1 MSLKGNDNI
10 KTTNKINKPVLWL
23 AVIPFIFIMILAIAL
38 PETFRQTTTYIRNF
52 MGIHFGWFYLMVVF
66 LCVVIS
72 VVVIFHPMGK
82 IRLGDPDSK
91 PEYSTF
97 SWIAMLF
104 SAGMGIGLVF
114 YGVTEPLSLYAVSAP
129 EASLY
134 SQQAMLDALKYSFF
148 HYGISAW
155 AVYGMVALAIAYF
168 KYRKKE
174 VPNISSTLKPI
185 FGKYTEG
192 NLGYVVDALTIFA
205 TVVGVATSLGLG
217 AVQINSGLN
226 YLFGITQSINIQII
240 IIAIATVLFLTSAV
254 SGIKK
259 GVKLLSNTNILLA
272 IVLMLLALCIGPSLD
287 IANFFIESIGAYM
300 NDFIR
305 LSFRTAASGT
315 IAQQNWVQLWT
326 IYYWAWWISWSPF
339 VGVFIANISKGRT
352 IREFLIYILLVPSI
366 FSFIWFSIFGTLAM
380 NIATPNNPIINLPVE
395 QMLFGVFSQ
404 YPLTLILSIIAIILV
419 IIYFITSADSAT
431 VVLAILSENGNEHS
445 SNKIKVIW
453 GLILAGIATILLIN
467 GGLDGLQNI
476 LIITAFP
483 FSIILA
489 LIVVSVFKELV
500 YEKDEMGLSVKA
512 ERHPTIDKP
521 FKSYEDQETEDSS
534 EL

>member
-1 MSLKGNDNI
+1 
-10 KTTNKINKPVLWL
+10 
-23 AVIPFIFIMILAIAL
+23 
-38 PETFRQTTTYIRNF
+38 
-52 MGIHFGWFYLMVVF
+52 MVVF

-72 VVVIFHPMGK
+72 VIVIFHPMGK
-82 IRLGDPDSK
+82 IRLGDPNSK

-114 YGVTEPLSLYAVSAP
+114 YGAAEPLSHYAVMAP
-129 EASLY
+129 ETTVFT
-134 SQQAMLDALKYSFF
+134 QQAMLDALKYSFF

-155 AVYGMVALAIAYF
+155 SVYGMVALAIAYF

-192 NLGYVVDALTIFA
+192 NIGYVVDALTIFA

-226 YLFGITQSINIQII
+226 YLFGITQSINVQII
-240 IIAIATVLFLTSAV
+240 IIIIASILFLTSAV
-254 SGIKK
+254 SGINK
-259 GVKLLSNTNILLA
+259 GIRILSNTNILLA
-272 IVLMLLALCIGPSLD
+272 ILLMIIAFAIGPSLD

-305 LSFRTAASGT
+305 MSFRTAASGT
-315 IAQQNWVQLWT
+315 VAQQGWVQSWT

-352 IREFLIYILLVPSI
+352 IREFLTYILLVPSI
-366 FSFIWFSIFGTLAM
+366 FSFVWFSIFGTLAM
-380 NIATPNNPIINLPVE
+380 NGATPGSHIINMPISN
-395 QMLFGVFSQ
+395 MLFGIFNQ
-404 YPLTLILSIIAIILV
+404 YPLAIILSILAIILV
-419 IIYFITSADSAT
+419 SIYFITSADSAT
-431 VVLAILSENGNEHS
+431 VVLAILSENGNEDTS
-445 SNKIKVIW
+445 KKIKVIW
-453 GLILAGIATILLIN
+453 GIILSSTATILLIN

-483 FSIILA
+483 FSIILM

-500 YEKDEMGLSVKA
+500 YEKDEMRLFVKA
-512 ERHPTIDKP
+512 ERHPTVDKP
-521 FKSYEDQETEDSS
+521 FKSYENQNQEDE
-534 EL
+534 E

>member
-1 MSLKGNDNI
+1 
-10 KTTNKINKPVLWL
+10 
-23 AVIPFIFIMILAIAL
+23 MILAVAL
-38 PETFRQTTTYIRNF
+38 PESFRHVTSLIRDF
-52 MGIHFGWFYLMVVF
+52 LGIHFGWFYLMVVF

-114 YGVTEPLSLYAVSAP
+114 YGAAEPLSHYAVMAP
-129 EASLY
+129 EAAVFT
-134 SQQAMLDALKYSFF
+134 QQAMLDALKYSFF

-185 FGKYTEG
+185 FGKYTKGILG
-192 NLGYVVDALTIFA
+192 NVVDALTIFA

-226 YLFGITQSINIQII
+226 YLFGIAQSINVQIV
-240 IIAIATVLFLTSAV
+240 IIAVASVLFLTSAV
-254 SGIKK
+254 SGINK
-259 GVKLLSNTNILLA
+259 GVRILSNTNIILA
-272 IVLMLLALCIGPSLD
+272 ILLMLIALIIGPSLD
-287 IANFFIESIGAYM
+287 IANFFIEGIGAYM

-305 LSFRTAASGT
+305 MSFRTAASGT
-315 IAQQNWVQLWT
+315 IAQQDWVQSWT
-326 IYYWAWWISWSPF
+326 VYYWAWWISWSPF

-352 IREFLIYILLVPSI
+352 IREFLTYILLVPSI
-366 FSFIWFSIFGTLAM
+366 FSFVWFSIFGTLAM
-380 NIATPNNPIINLPVE
+380 SIATPGNPIINMSID

-404 YPLTLILSIIAIILV
+404 YPLAMILSVIAIILV

-431 VVLAILSENGNEHS
+431 VVLAILSENGNEDTS
-445 SNKIKVIW
+445 KKIKVIW
-453 GLILAGIATILLIN
+453 GIILASIATILLIN

-483 FSIILA
+483 FSIILM
-489 LIVVSVFKELV
+489 LIVVSVFKELI
-500 YEKDEMGLSVKA
+500 YEKDEMGLTVKA
-512 ERHPTIDKP
+512 ERHPTVDQP
-521 FKSYEDQETEDSS
+521 FKSYENENEEDNQ
-534 EL
+534 

>member
-1 MSLKGNDNI
+1 MVKI
-10 KTTNKINKPVLWL
+10 KESNKINKPVLWL
-23 AVIPFIFIMILAIAL
+23 ALIPFIIIMILAVVY
-38 PETFRQTTTYIRNF
+38 PVKFMQFTTSIKDLL
-52 MGIHFGWFYLMVVF
+52 GLHFGWFYLMVVF
-66 LCVVIS
+66 LCVVLS

-82 IRLGDPDSK
+82 IRLGDPHSK

-114 YGVTEPLSLYAVSAP
+114 YGAAEPLSLYAVTAP
-129 EASLY
+129 EASVY
-134 SQQAMLDALKYSFF
+134 TQQAMLDALKYSFF

-192 NLGYVVDALTIFA
+192 KIGYVVDALTIFA

-226 YLFGITQSINIQII
+226 YLFGIAQSINVQII
-240 IIAIATVLFLTSAV
+240 IIAIATVLFLSSAV
-254 SGIKK
+254 SGIDK
-259 GVKLLSNTNILLA
+259 GVRLLSNTNIILA
-272 IVLMLLALCIGPSLD
+272 ILLMLLAIAIGPSLNM
-287 IANFFIESIGAYM
+287 ANFFIESIGAYM

-305 LSFRTAASGT
+305 MSFRTAASAT
-315 IAQQNWVQLWT
+315 IAQQNWVQAWT

-352 IREFLIYILLVPSI
+352 IREFLTFILLVPSL
-366 FSFIWFSIFGTLAM
+366 FSFIWFSVFGTLAM
-380 NIATPNNPIINLPVE
+380 NIAVPGNPIINMSID

-404 YPLTLILSIIAIILV
+404 YPLAIILSVMAIILV

-431 VVLAILSENGNEHS
+431 VVLAMLSENGSEHT
-445 SNKIKVIW
+445 SNKTKLIW
-453 GLILAGIATILLIN
+453 GFVLACVAVILLVN
-467 GGLDGLQNI
+467 GGLSALQNI

-483 FSIILA
+483 FSIVLM
-489 LIVVSVFKELV
+489 LIVISVFRELV
-500 YEKDEMGLSVKA
+500 YEKDEMGLSVKP
-512 ERHPTIDKP
+512 ERHPTVDKP
-521 FKSYEDQETEDSS
+521 FKSYEDDDYYNDDELTPED
-534 EL
+534 

>member
-1 MSLKGNDNI
+1 
-10 KTTNKINKPVLWL
+10 
-23 AVIPFIFIMILAIAL
+23 MILAIVL
-38 PETFRQTTTYIRNF
+38 PEPFRQATASIRDLL
-52 MGIHFGWFYLMVVF
+52 GLCFGWFYLMVVF
-66 LCVVIS
+66 LCVVLS

-114 YGVTEPLSLYAVSAP
+114 YGAAEPLSLYAVTAP
-129 EASLY
+129 EATLY

-155 AVYGMVALAIAYF
+155 SVYGMVALAIAYF

-185 FGKYTEG
+185 FGKLTEG
-192 NLGYVVDALTIFA
+192 RLGNVVDALTIFA

-226 YLFGITQSINIQII
+226 YLFGVIQSINVQII
-240 IIAIATVLFLTSAV
+240 IIVIATVLFLTSAM
-254 SGIKK
+254 SGINK
-259 GVKLLSNTNILLA
+259 GVKILSDTNIALAVLLMIIA
-272 IVLMLLALCIGPSLD
+272 IVIGPSLNM
-287 IANFFIESIGAYM
+287 ANFFIEAIGAYM

-305 LSFRTAASGT
+305 LSFRTAASAT
-315 IAQQNWVQLWT
+315 LAQQEWVQAWT
-326 IYYWAWWISWSPF
+326 VYYWAWWISWSPF

-352 IREFLIYILLVPSI
+352 IREFLTYILLVPSL
-366 FSFIWFSIFGTLAM
+366 FSFVWFSVFGTLAM
-380 NIATPNNPIINLPVE
+380 NIATPTNPVIHMSID

-404 YPLTLILSIIAIILV
+404 YPLALILSIIAIILV
-419 IIYFITSADSAT
+419 FIYFITSADSAT
-431 VVLAILSENGNEHS
+431 VVLAILSENGSEKT
-445 SNKIKVIW
+445 SNKVKLIW
-453 GLILAGIATILLIN
+453 GIVLASIATILLVN
-467 GGLDGLQNI
+467 GGLDSLQNI

-483 FSIILA
+483 FSIVLM
-489 LIVVSVFKELV
+489 LIVVSVFRELV
-500 YEKDEMGLSVKA
+500 YEKDEMGLSVKP
-512 ERHPTIDKP
+512 ERHPTKDKP
-521 FKSYEDQETEDSS
+521 FKSYEEENQVETDE
-534 EL
+534 

>member
-1 MSLKGNDNI
+1 
-10 KTTNKINKPVLWL
+10 
-23 AVIPFIFIMILAIAL
+23 
-38 PETFRQTTTYIRNF
+38 
-52 MGIHFGWFYLMVVF
+52 MVVF

-72 VVVIFHPMGK
+72 VIVIFHPMGK
-82 IRLGDPDSK
+82 IRLGDPNSK

-114 YGVTEPLSLYAVSAP
+114 YGAAEPLSHYAVMAL
-129 EASLY
+129 ETTVFT
-134 SQQAMLDALKYSFF
+134 QQAMLDALKYSFF

-155 AVYGMVALAIAYF
+155 SVYGMVALAIAYF

-192 NLGYVVDALTIFA
+192 NIGYVVDALTIFA

-226 YLFGITQSINIQII
+226 YLFGITQSINVQII
-240 IIAIATVLFLTSAV
+240 IIIIASILFLTSAV
-254 SGIKK
+254 SGINK
-259 GVKLLSNTNILLA
+259 GIRILSNTNILLA
-272 IVLMLLALCIGPSLD
+272 ILLMIIAFAIGPSLD

-305 LSFRTAASGT
+305 MSFRTAASGT
-315 IAQQNWVQLWT
+315 VAQQGWVQSWT

-352 IREFLIYILLVPSI
+352 IREFLTYILLVPSI
-366 FSFIWFSIFGTLAM
+366 FSFVWFSIFGTLAM
-380 NIATPNNPIINLPVE
+380 NGATPGSHIINMPISN
-395 QMLFGVFSQ
+395 MLFGIFNQ
-404 YPLTLILSIIAIILV
+404 YPLAIILSILAIILV
-419 IIYFITSADSAT
+419 SIYFITSADSAT
-431 VVLAILSENGNEHS
+431 VVLAILSENGNEDTS
-445 SNKIKVIW
+445 KKIKVIW
-453 GLILAGIATILLIN
+453 GIILSSTATILLIN

-483 FSIILA
+483 FSIILM

-500 YEKDEMGLSVKA
+500 YEKDEMRLFVKA
-512 ERHPTIDKP
+512 ERHPTVDKP
-521 FKSYEDQETEDSS
+521 FKSYENQNQEDE
-534 EL
+534 E

>member
-1 MSLKGNDNI
+1 MAL
-10 KTTNKINKPVLWL
+10 
-23 AVIPFIFIMILAIAL
+23 IPFICIMILAVAF
-38 PETFRQTTTYIRNF
+38 PESFRQITNSIRDF
-52 MGIHFGWFYLMVVF
+52 LGIHFGWFYLMVVF

-72 VVVIFHPMGK
+72 VIVIFHPMGK
-82 IRLGDPDSK
+82 IRLGDPNSK

-114 YGVTEPLSLYAVSAP
+114 YGAAEPLSHYAVMAP
-129 EASLY
+129 ETTVFT
-134 SQQAMLDALKYSFF
+134 QQAMLDALKYSFF

-192 NLGYVVDALTIFA
+192 NIGYVVDALTIFA

-226 YLFGITQSINIQII
+226 YLFGITQSINVQII
-240 IIAIATVLFLTSAV
+240 IIIIASILFLTSAV
-254 SGIKK
+254 SGINK
-259 GVKLLSNTNILLA
+259 GVRILSNTNILLA
-272 IVLMLLALCIGPSLD
+272 ILLMLIAFVIGPSLD

-305 LSFRTAASGT
+305 MSFRTAASGT
-315 IAQQNWVQLWT
+315 VAQQGWVQSWT

-352 IREFLIYILLVPSI
+352 IREFLTYILLVPSI
-366 FSFIWFSIFGTLAM
+366 FSFVWFSIFGTLAM
-380 NIATPNNPIINLPVE
+380 NGTTPGSPIIKMPISN
-395 QMLFGVFSQ
+395 MLFGIFNQ
-404 YPLTLILSIIAIILV
+404 YPLAIILSILAIILI

-431 VVLAILSENGNEHS
+431 VVLAILSENGNEETS
-445 SNKIKVIW
+445 KKIKVIW
-453 GLILAGIATILLIN
+453 GIILSSTATILLIN

-483 FSIILA
+483 FSIILM

-500 YEKDEMGLSVKA
+500 YEKDEMRLFVKA
-512 ERHPTIDKP
+512 ERHPTVDRP
-521 FKSYEDQETEDSS
+521 FKSYENQNKED
-534 EL
+534 EE